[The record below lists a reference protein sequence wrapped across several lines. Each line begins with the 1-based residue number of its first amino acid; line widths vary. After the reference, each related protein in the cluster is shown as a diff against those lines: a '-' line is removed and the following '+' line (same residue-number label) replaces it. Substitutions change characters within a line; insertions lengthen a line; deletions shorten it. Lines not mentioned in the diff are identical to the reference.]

1 MRSLSGNLL
10 LLLDSATARRRPIT
24 GRAGIPSVRKDTQQQ
39 RHEWREASGR
49 RTGGGIRGVGIAT
62 APQPRLFLRCG
73 ARGLGRAASA
83 LPDSVARAVWRM
95 VADSVGPPV
104 GEGELSLWL
113 LWEGKQKR
121 AGLGV
126 GLLVQQGNN

>member
-1 MRSLSGNLL
+1 
-10 LLLDSATARRRPIT
+10 
-24 GRAGIPSVRKDTQQQ
+24 VRV
-39 RHEWREASGR
+39 AP
-49 RTGGGIRGVGIAT
+49 

-83 LPDSVARAVWRM
+83 LPDSMARAVWRM

-113 LWEGKQKR
+113 LWEERGRRRELDLALVCSFNRGIIKR
-121 AGLGV
+121 RWREAD
-126 GLLVQQGNN
+126 

>member
-1 MRSLSGNLL
+1 LIPPLL
-10 LLLDSATARRRPIT
+10 GGVPSRGAR
-24 GRAGIPSVRKDTQQQ
+24 ASPSVRKDTQQQ

-49 RTGGGIRGVGIAT
+49 RTGGGIRGVRVAP

-73 ARGLGRAASA
+73 ARGVGRAASA
-83 LPDSVARAVWRM
+83 LPDSMARAVWRM

-113 LWEGKQKR
+113 LWEGMEKR
-121 AGLGV
+121 AELGV

>member
-1 MRSLSGNLL
+1 MRV
-10 LLLDSATARRRPIT
+10 AP
-24 GRAGIPSVRKDTQQQ
+24 
-39 RHEWREASGR
+39 
-49 RTGGGIRGVGIAT
+49 

-73 ARGLGRAASA
+73 ARGVGRAASA
-83 LPDSVARAVWRM
+83 LPDSMARAVWRM

-113 LWEGKQKR
+113 LWEGKEER